1 MRIRRLN
8 EQGEEEDKEDE
19 QEEMQSEELT
29 RSCSE
34 FLLSYSSEMVDCI
47 TSLSDDDEEKES
59 FVASRLGQK
68 LGKMLESYA
77 SHCSGK
83 NKTLLFRHVPDDTP
97 TKRWLIDKFKLPT
110 RTLRVTLSPGVRRKR
125 KNKSFAYQ
133 NTLSKWL
140 PVLKKL
146 SITENTKDERQE
158 AVDPEERQ
166 VCELLSNV
174 SLSHKQ
180 RKALWKWNGAKSLE
194 WAVSVSFS

>member
-34 FLLSYSSEMVDCI
+34 FVLSYSSEMVDCI

-110 RTLRVTLSPGVRRKR
+110 RTLRVSGTS
-125 KNKSFAYQ
+125 
-133 NTLSKWL
+133 
-140 PVLKKL
+140 PVLMLFNLVDSFVGYLVTWSSSKK
-146 SITENTKDERQE
+146 
-158 AVDPEERQ
+158 EE
-166 VCELLSNV
+166 
-174 SLSHKQ
+174 
-180 RKALWKWNGAKSLE
+180 
-194 WAVSVSFS
+194 